1 MSRKRKITNR
11 RSSAKPRSPLDSI
24 KTESASPMTLKACA
38 LKATGEDLR
47 LIMSQVLIS
56 QTHMVTYIK
65 NSGIAEEISFQ
76 LFFEIRN
83 LLMMIMNLPVKAFEY
98 LRTFLID
105 DVDLRTAIE
114 MATNLAK
121 QDAIEDKEDG
131 TDEVSEAT
139 LEAIHDWMTSAT
151 S

>member
-11 RSSAKPRSPLDSI
+11 RSSAKPRNPLDSI
-24 KTESASPMTLKACA
+24 KTELASPMTLKACA
-38 LKATGEDLR
+38 LKATGEALR
-47 LIMSQVLIS
+47 LIVSQVLIS
-56 QTHMVTYIK
+56 QIQMVTYII
-65 NSGIAEEISFQ
+65 NSGININVSSP
-76 LFFEIRN
+76 LFDELRD
-83 LLMMIMNLPVKAFEY
+83 LLMKIMNLPVKAFEY

-114 MATNLAK
+114 MATNLAR

-139 LEAIHDWMTSAT
+139 IEAIHDWMTSVT
-151 S
+151 T

>member
-1 MSRKRKITNR
+1 
-11 RSSAKPRSPLDSI
+11 
-24 KTESASPMTLKACA
+24 MTLKACA

-76 LFFEIRN
+76 LFFELRN

-121 QDAIEDKEDG
+121 RDAIEDKEDG

-139 LEAIHDWMTSAT
+139 IEAIHDWMTSVT

>member
-11 RSSAKPRSPLDSI
+11 RSPAKPRSPLDSI
-24 KTESASPMTLKACA
+24 KTELASPMTLKACA

-47 LIMSQVLIS
+47 LIMSQILIS
-56 QTHMVTYIK
+56 QTQMVTYIK

-76 LFFEIRN
+76 LFFELRN

-139 LEAIHDWMTSAT
+139 IEAIHDWMTSVT

>member
-11 RSSAKPRSPLDSI
+11 RSSAKPRNPLDSI
-24 KTESASPMTLKACA
+24 KTELASPMTLKACA

-47 LIMSQVLIS
+47 LIVSQVLIS
-56 QTHMVTYIK
+56 QIQMVTYII
-65 NSGIAEEISFQ
+65 NSGININVSSP
-76 LFFEIRN
+76 LFDELRD
-83 LLMMIMNLPVKAFEY
+83 LLMKIMNLPVKAFEY

-114 MATNLAK
+114 MATNLAR

-139 LEAIHDWMTSAT
+139 IEAIHDWMTSVT